1 MSERL
6 APGKVK
12 EITSRIFEEIALVVT
27 RYEGFIEKYVGD
39 AVMALFGVP
48 KAHEDDPIRA
58 IRAAREIHELVDSMS
73 PEVAK
78 SIGRPISMHT
88 GINTGLVVTGE
99 VDMEKGTHGVA
110 GDTINLASRLQTIQG
125 YQ

>member
-1 MSERL
+1 
-6 APGKVK
+6 
-12 EITSRIFEEIALVVT
+12 
-27 RYEGFIEKYVGD
+27 
-39 AVMALFGVP
+39 
-48 KAHEDDPIRA
+48 
-58 IRAAREIHELVDSMS
+58 MS
-73 PEVAK
+73 PEVVK

-99 VDMEKGTHGVA
+99 VDMEKGTLGVA

>member
-1 MSERL
+1 MKTDIIEL
-6 APGKVK
+6 PVFAAIT
-12 EITSRIFEEIALVVT
+12 EIFFRQGFSL
-27 RYEGFIEKYVGD
+27 EGAFGD
-39 AVMALFGVP
+39 I
-48 KAHEDDPIRA
+48 HDDPIRA

-73 PEVAK
+73 PEVEK